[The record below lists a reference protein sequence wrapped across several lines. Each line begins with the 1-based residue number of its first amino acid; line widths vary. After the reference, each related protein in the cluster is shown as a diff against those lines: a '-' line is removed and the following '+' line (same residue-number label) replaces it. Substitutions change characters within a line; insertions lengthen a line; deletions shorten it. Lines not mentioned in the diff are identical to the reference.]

1 MACHPASALSLACTA
16 VVLGLA
22 GPAAARPAVAD
33 DTAPPAVLN
42 ALLECRKLTDAAQ
55 RLACF
60 DQAASALGKATETK
74 ELVVLDRAA
83 VNHTKRSLFGLNLPA
98 IKIFGS
104 NDEEL
109 TQIDSTIARAYA
121 NRTGPVYV
129 LADGSRWQQI
139 DGPDPL
145 ADPGDP
151 VVIHKGAMG
160 SFLARIGKTP
170 GLRVVRLPE

>member
-1 MACHPASALSLACTA
+1 MARYSAAPLPLACA
-16 VVLGLA
+16 ALLLGLT
-22 GPAAARPAVAD
+22 GPAMARPVAD
-33 DTAPPAVLN
+33 EAPPAVLN
-42 ALLECRKLTDAAQ
+42 ALLECRKLANDTQ

-60 DQAASALGKATETK
+60 DHTAADMGKAAESH

-98 IKIFGS
+98 IRIFGS

-109 TQIDSTIARAYA
+109 TQIDSTIARAYS
-121 NRTGPVYV
+121 NRTGPVFV

-139 DGPDPL
+139 DGQDPL

>member
-1 MACHPASALSLACTA
+1 MPSNTAARLLSSALVLAVA
-16 VVLGLA
+16 S
-22 GPAAARPAVAD
+22 PAAARPVAD
-33 DTAPPAVLN
+33 DTPPPAVVN
-42 ALLECRKLTDAAQ
+42 ALLECRKLEDGAA

-60 DQAASALGKATETK
+60 DRAAAELGKATETH

-98 IKIFGS
+98 IRIFGS

-109 TQIDSTIARAYA
+109 TQIESTIARAYS

-160 SFLARIGKTP
+160 SYLARVGKTP